1 MCLLQNNPVIY
12 YDFSRYNGYNDKCKK
27 CGDSWSTVV
36 DDAESERLFLQLK
49 KGQANYLRHKGYAYE
64 VVEKYVINWEES
76 G

>member
-1 MCLLQNNPVIY
+1 MRKVLQPIVGKIPARGRIPRRRLKPMCLLQNNPVIY

-49 KGQANYLRHKGYAYE
+49 KG
-64 VVEKYVINWEES
+64 
-76 G
+76 